1 MPTLYAKRKRYLSLE
16 HFAITKGIGNR
27 EMAMFIGEGKG
38 KKEKLFDETFVT
50 VPLPDFPIM
59 FFHESLKTSLEKGG
73 KIHSPTFELTDPNLS
88 HTYLSIFIANVEK
101 SRLHDLSKQTDELLW
116 VSFILFF
123 EHGH

>member
-73 KIHSPTFELTDPNLS
+73 KINTL
-88 HTYLSIFIANVEK
+88 ANFRAHR
-101 SRLHDLSKQTDELLW
+101 SQPFPH
-116 VSFILFF
+116 LFVNF
-123 EHGH
+123 YRKCGEVTSS